1 MIKFTLSRARYSV
14 LKLRQMRGLVD
25 CGVEKFTPE
34 DFTTGWWMWT
44 GRDPEHEQHVAA
56 LLRLKGITAEVIKW
70 QI

>member
-1 MIKFTLSRARYSV
+1 
-14 LKLRQMRGLVD
+14 MRGLVD